1 MVREFSS
8 FRLDLYLIGLLWLK
22 FFNVKFDHLIKK
34 EFSLQAVRDNI
45 DNLLKSINIEKKPD
59 LINKLLDLK
68 NYSWMTIDEVLL
80 TFNENYIIE
89 NLATE

>member
-34 EFSLQAVRDNI
+34 QFSLQTVRDNI

-59 LINKLLDLK
+59 LSK
-68 NYSWMTIDEVLL
+68 NTYSFLQHWYCETTVCFFHVLV
-80 TFNENYIIE
+80 I
-89 NLATE
+89 A